1 MSDGVSA
8 RQVLA
13 TPGISV
19 EAFIEAR

>member
-8 RQVLA
+8 REVLA

>member
-19 EAFIEAR
+19 EALIEAR